1 VRLFNKITTL
11 PQLIILGLFILF
23 ASTPQVY
30 AMAVEEQ
37 VTIVFTSGMA
47 EILLDQ
53 GQGGV
58 GQLQTLLKSLRSH
71 NKNVVFLHGGD
82 ALSPSILSMND
93 RGAHMISILND
104 LNPAAMALS
113 KSEFA
118 HQEDNLSLRTF
129 EAGFPLINCN
139 IYDPLT
145 HGTIEGIYP
154 YHLLQVGDIKIGLLA
169 VVDPEVIS
177 DYLTQRI
184 LAQNINTAVTRNT
197 QILRDKGADIVI
209 LIADLNIDNFNANF
223 SNPPVDIVLLD
234 NLAGTLDFIQQGNS
248 LFELRGHKGHA
259 AIINLNIIKDDS
271 QTRWTATGELVAL
284 NDSLLDPEVGKKITM
299 YLGQLKDIL
308 HEKIG
313 TTWTPLDTSRNAIR
327 SGENAFAN
335 FTADALRE
343 YYQTDIA
350 LINGGAFRANKFYP
364 AGSTLTSGDL
374 LKELPFHNQA
384 LKLKVSGKML
394 QLILE
399 NGLSRINE
407 QKGRFP
413 HISGI
418 KVEYIPNNPPMQ
430 RVTSIQL
437 KGEPIAA
444 EKFYT
449 LATLDFLANGGDGYE
464 VLINAERIV
473 TIGKTRLLWEYVKNQ
488 IVNEETISP
497 IIDGR
502 LKALHP

>member
-1 VRLFNKITTL
+1 MILNNKIAAL
-11 PQLIILGLFILF
+11 PLLIVIGLFILCG
-23 ASTPQVY
+23 STPQVY
-30 AMAVEEQ
+30 AIAIEEQ

-47 EILLDQ
+47 EILLDR
-53 GQGGV
+53 GQGGL
-58 GQLQTLLKSLRSH
+58 GQLQTLLQSLRTH
-71 NKNVVFLHGGD
+71 KKNVIFLHGGN
-82 ALSPSILSMND
+82 ALSPGILSMND
-93 RGAHMISILND
+93 RGAHMITILND

-145 HGTIEGIYP
+145 QGTIEGIYP
-154 YHLLQVGDIKIGLLA
+154 HHLLQVGNMKIGVLA
-169 VVDPEVIS
+169 VVDPEVVS

-184 LAQNINTAVTRNT
+184 LAKNINTAVTRNT
-197 QILRDKGADIVI
+197 KILRDKGADIVI
-209 LIADLNIDNFNANF
+209 LIADLNMDNFNANF

-234 NLAGTLDFIQQGNS
+234 NLAGTPDFTQQGNS
-248 LFELRGHKGHA
+248 LFELKGHEGHA
-259 AIINLNIIKDDS
+259 AVIDLDIVKNDS
-271 QTRWTATGELVAL
+271 QTRWTATAKFVAL
-284 NDSLLDPEVGKKITM
+284 NDYPIDPEIEKKITM
-299 YLGQLKDIL
+299 YLGQIGDIL

-313 TTWTPLDTSRNAIR
+313 TTWTPLDTSRKAVR

-335 FTADALRE
+335 FTADTLRE
-343 YYQTDIA
+343 YYQADIA
-350 LINGGAFRANKFYP
+350 LINGGSFRANKFYP

-384 LKLKVSGKML
+384 VKLKVSGKML
-394 QLILE
+394 KLILE

-418 KVEYIPNNPPMQ
+418 EVTYIPNNPPMQ
-430 RVTSIQL
+430 RVRSIHI
-437 KGEPIAA
+437 KGKPVEP
-444 EKFYT
+444 ETFYT
-449 LATLDFLANGGDGYE
+449 LVTLDFLANGGDGYE
-464 VLINAERIV
+464 VLINAKRIV
-473 TIGKTRLLWEYVKNQ
+473 TVGKTRLLWEYVKNQ
-488 IVNEETISP
+488 IVKEETISP

-502 LKALHP
+502 MQALHP